1 MNSTKNRL
9 LIGAALLIALGLGFG
24 VAQFVPHAEHEAQAE
39 DGDHASHDEGHEEM
53 EDTMTTTNTRESRQK
68 KVLSH

>member
-1 MNSTKNRL
+1 MTALHSEEAFMNSTKNRL

-39 DGDHASHDEGHEEM
+39 DGEERDE
-53 EDTMTTTNTRESRQK
+53 
-68 KVLSH
+68 L